1 MRQTELAVVGETRQT
16 SLADRELIERC
27 PTAHQAALLQIQLSG
42 LTDESIC
49 DELGIDK
56 GHFSRMRTGSAHFP
70 TRKLGAL
77 QELCGNAA
85 LAQWLA
91 RQAGFELRPVN
102 QMRERIDALE
112 AELAALRQGAA

>member
-1 MRQTELAVVGETRQT
+1 MRQQKLAVMGETRKT

-42 LTDESIC
+42 LTDESVC
-49 DELGIDK
+49 DSLGIDK
-56 GHFSRMRTGSAHFP
+56 GHFSRMRTGTAHFP

-77 QELCGNAA
+77 QDLCGNAA

-91 RQAGFELRPVN
+91 RAAGYELKPMN
-102 QMRERIDALE
+102 AMRERIEALE
-112 AELAALRQGAA
+112 AELANLKGAV